1 MKRLSVPFSYP
12 APVAVDGVTQPAC
25 QGGSVAVESVAAFP
39 WNGWQASSGISG
51 NLGLEYAP
59 WGEYRRG
66 FEGTVTLT
74 RADFGIDYDLGE
86 EAEEVEMYL
95 SVEGIRQD

>member
-1 MKRLSVPFSYP
+1 M
-12 APVAVDGVTQPAC
+12 
-25 QGGSVAVESVAAFP
+25 
-39 WNGWQASSGISG
+39 
-51 NLGLEYAP
+51 
-59 WGEYRRG
+59 
-66 FEGTVTLT
+66 TLT